1 MTRAALLFL
10 ATPIAITGSL
20 QPITTTSPTAKAVVS
35 PIEYRIAPESR
46 FDVVTGKAGLFGAF
60 GHKHRIRANEFHGT
74 IVYDPDNIPA
84 SSIEI
89 ALSTARLVVIPEG
102 ADEKDAPRVEQAM
115 RESVL
120 PPSQYPTIE
129 FKSRIITAIDGGV
142 QVVGG
147 LAIAQRTRPVAVDV
161 TIAQRGDTLTAT
173 GTFSVKQTDFGIKP
187 YSAAGGTIK
196 VADEVTFDFEAVAIR
211 VVDAE

>member
-1 MTRAALLFL
+1 MTRATLLFL
-10 ATPIAITGSL
+10 ATPIAIAGTLEPTITRQFTLESVAS
-20 QPITTTSPTAKAVVS
+20 PIT
-35 PIEYRIAPESR
+35 YRIAPESR

-60 GHKHRIRANEFHGT
+60 GHKHRIRATEFDGT
-74 IVYDPDNIPA
+74 IVYDPDNA
-84 SSIEI
+84 FGSSIEI
-89 ALSTARLVVIPEG
+89 VVRTAGLIVVPEG
-102 ADEKDAPRVEQAM
+102 ADEKDAPKVEHAM

-120 PPSQYPTIE
+120 PPSQHPTIE
-129 FKSRIITAIDGGV
+129 FVSRIVSAIDGGV
-142 QVVGG
+142 QVVGDVV
-147 LAIAQRTRPVAVDV
+147 IAQQTRPVAVDV

-196 VADEVTFDFEAVAIR
+196 VADGIIFDFEAVAIR

>member
-1 MTRAALLFL
+1 MRAALLFL
-10 ATPIAITGSL
+10 AIPLAISGNVEPTTTEQSILESVASPIA
-20 QPITTTSPTAKAVVS
+20 
-35 PIEYRIAPESR
+35 YRITPDSR

-60 GHKHRIRANEFHGT
+60 GHKHRIRATEFDGT
-74 IVYDPDNIPA
+74 IVYDSDNPFR

-89 ALSTARLVVIPEG
+89 VLQTASLVVVPEG
-102 ADEKDAPRVEQAM
+102 ADEKDGPKVERAM

-120 PPSQYPTIE
+120 PPDQYPTIE
-129 FKSRIITAIDGGV
+129 FGSRIVTAIDDGV
-142 QVVGG
+142 QVVGD
-147 LAIAQRTRPVAVDV
+147 LVIAERARPVAVDV
-161 TIAQRGDTLTAT
+161 TVAQSGDTLRAT

-211 VVDAE
+211 VVEAE

>member
-1 MTRAALLFL
+1 MRTAILFL
-10 ATPIAITGSL
+10 ATPFAITGSF
-20 QPITTTSPTAKAVVS
+20 QPTTTIDSTADVLA
-35 PIEYRIAPESR
+35 PIAYRIAPQSR
-46 FDVVTGKAGLFGAF
+46 FDLVTGKAGLFGAF
-60 GHKHRIRANEFHGT
+60 GHMHRIRATEFDGT
-74 IVYDPDNIPA
+74 ILYDPDNIPA
-84 SSIEI
+84 SSIEVTFPT
-89 ALSTARLVVIPEG
+89 AGLSVIPEG
-102 ADEKDAPRVEQAM
+102 ADEKDAPKVEHAM

-120 PPSQYPTIE
+120 PPSEYPTIE
-129 FKSRIITAIDGGV
+129 FVSRIVTAIDGGV

-147 LAIAQRTRPVAVDV
+147 LAIAKRTRPVAVDV

-196 VADEVTFDFEAVAIR
+196 VADEITFDFEAIAIR

>member
-1 MTRAALLFL
+1 MRAALLLL
-10 ATPIAITGSL
+10 ATPLAISGNL
-20 QPITTTSPTAKAVVS
+20 EPDITRHSTLESVTTAG
-35 PIEYRIAPESR
+35 EYRIAPDSR
-46 FDVVTGKAGLFGAF
+46 FDVITGKAGLFGAF
-60 GHKHRIRANEFHGT
+60 GHAHRIRATEFEGK
-74 IVYDPDNIPA
+74 IVHDPENAFA

-89 ALSTARLVVIPEG
+89 VLQTAGLVVVPEG
-102 ADEKDAPRVEQAM
+102 ADEKDAPKVERAM

-120 PPSQYPTIE
+120 PPDQYPTIT
-129 FKSRIITAIDGGV
+129 FGSRIVTALDDGV
-142 QVVGG
+142 QVVGD
-147 LAIAQRTRPVAVDV
+147 LTIAERARPVAVDV

-196 VADEVTFDFEAVAIR
+196 VADEITFDFEAVAIR